1 MNEITVEFI
10 DELVRGKNVNKLRQ
24 IFEEYNSVDLAE
36 KINELDIKRT
46 IFIFKT
52 VPASL
57 TAEVFS
63 YLDTDYKENLVSVLA
78 SRDIKE
84 VIEELYTDDIVDFI
98 EEMPSNI
105 VKKVLKSIDKELRGE
120 INKLL
125 SYKENKSNLN

>member
-63 YLDTDYKENLVSVLA
+63 YLDTAYK
-78 SRDIKE
+78 
-84 VIEELYTDDIVDFI
+84 
-98 EEMPSNI
+98 
-105 VKKVLKSIDKELRGE
+105 
-120 INKLL
+120 
-125 SYKENKSNLN
+125 

>member
-24 IFEEYNSVDLAE
+24 VFEEYNSVDLAE

-52 VPASL
+52 VPSNL
-57 TAEVFS
+57 TADVFS
-63 YLDTDYKENLVSVLA
+63 YLDADYKEELIGVLA
-78 SRDIKE
+78 SKDIKN
-84 VIEELYTDDIVDFI
+84 VVEELYSDDIVDFI

-105 VKKVLKSIDKELRGE
+105 VKIVL
-120 INKLL
+120 
-125 SYKENKSNLN
+125 